1 MRAPAP
7 YTPYERKEALIIVN
21 PVAHNMPSME
31 RLKEAEAWMFERGWD
46 IAWEETDGPGA
57 ATRIAAKA
65 AERKVPLVIACGGDG
80 SVNEVANGL
89 VGSES
94 TLGTIA
100 GGTSN
105 IWAREIDLDKK
116 PLEAVQRMVF
126 GDRRLIDTGRTGNR
140 HFVLFAGFGIDAAV
154 TQNVPLRV
162 KSRLGA
168 AAYALSAAK
177 QALRWR
183 AQPIV
188 VRMDGVERWLQV
200 LQAFAGNTRLYAGI
214 TKITPAAV
222 ADDGKLDICVYSGRG
237 KVDIVFHAAR
247 TLLQMHHNSPKV
259 IYGRASKIEFEW
271 EYPLPVQVDGDPL
284 PDCPGEITVA
294 PLSLSVA
301 VPASFSGAIFSR
313 PAQRTAE
320 LSLPSQR

>member
-1 MRAPAP
+1 VNEPV
-7 YTPYERKEALIIVN
+7 THSPYERKEALIIVN
-21 PVAHNMPSME
+21 PAAHNMPPIP
-31 RLKEAEAWMFERGWD
+31 RLREAEQWLVEQHWTV
-46 IAWEETDGPGA
+46 AWEETTGPLDA
-57 ATRIAAKA
+57 IAIAGRA
-65 AERKVPLVIACGGDG
+65 AERKVPLVISCGGDG

-94 TLGTIA
+94 TMGTIPI
-100 GGTSN
+100 GTSN
-105 IWAREIDLDKK
+105 IWAREIDLDVR
-116 PLEAVQRMVF
+116 PLESVQRMVH
-126 GDRRLIDTGRTGNR
+126 GERRKIDTGRVGDR

-154 TQNVPLRV
+154 TQTVPLRV

-168 AAYALSAAK
+168 AAYAVSAAR

-188 VRMDGVERWLQV
+188 VRTDGVERWLNV

-214 TKITPAAV
+214 TKITPAAI
-222 ADDGKLDICVYSGRG
+222 ADDGKLDVCVYSGRG
-237 KVDIVFHAAR
+237 KRDILFHAAR

-271 EYPLPVQVDGDPL
+271 ESPLPVQVDGDPL
-284 PDCPGEITVA
+284 PDCPREVEVA

-301 VPASFSGAIFSR
+301 VPANIASPIFSR
-313 PAQRTAE
+313 PGSQPAAAA
-320 LSLPSQR
+320 SLP